1 MNMDNQRR
9 SLSHQFATVDDLSR
23 RVRRNRATLLSS
35 LVQEEDADY
44 EHNNRLNNRNI
55 DDDDDDDRHLPL
67 SVMLRKF
74 NLENGYCDDEQMQA
88 IIGPSSEDNDS
99 NGDNDA
105 LRPNNTQSDGV
116 EENAGGGNDAV
127 TPTTKEATFGIC
139 LNVFQKWMEN
149 ISLR

>member
-9 SLSHQFATVDDLSR
+9 SLSHQFATVGDLSR

-35 LVQEEDADY
+35 LVQDEDAEY

-74 NLENGYCDDEQMQA
+74 NLEHGYVTRSKLQA

-116 EENAGGGNDAV
+116 EENAY
-127 TPTTKEATFGIC
+127 
-139 LNVFQKWMEN
+139 N
-149 ISLR
+149 ISNSLLSWRKTVRLDSSSSDRSRMNIDNF